1 MLDTSSVCRE
11 KAHENGPLATFCK
24 QCKVCICDKC
34 EQTRHSHHTT
44 VDIQQA
50 AEQHKVDIEEV
61 VKEIKRGIADY
72 EGLVERKRESFRK
85 SKERIVTAR
94 NKVMT
99 SVEELVRLLQEHEK
113 TVLTSL
119 DIIED
124 KFQREHAAQLE
135 HFQISMNQLE
145 KHVEWCKGIF
155 FFFLIFIY

>member
-1 MLDTSSVCRE
+1 M
-11 KAHENGPLATFCK
+11 
-24 QCKVCICDKC
+24 
-34 EQTRHSHHTT
+34 
-44 VDIQQA
+44 
-50 AEQHKVDIEEV
+50 
-61 VKEIKRGIADY
+61 KRANADY
-72 EGLVERKRESFRK
+72 EELVERKRESFRK

-145 KHVEWCKGIF
+145 KHVELCEGILQRSKSVKILQGHQVLIGRCKGLLNTEKLSLFKASHIR
-155 FFFLIFIY
+155 YEMNKDHVEN